1 MRSPDATNL
10 CMTIGPDF
18 RPYQDQLP
26 RLGANVYV
34 DPAAVVIGDVEL
46 ADDVSLWPFTVA
58 RGDVNVIRIGPRTN
72 VQDGSVLHVTHDGPY
87 TPGGMPLLIGA
98 DVTIGHGAILHACT
112 IEDAVLIGMR
122 ATVLDGAIVRRHAMI
137 GAGALVTP
145 GKIVGEGELWVGSPA
160 RCVRKLTPV
169 QIEQLYYSAAHYV
182 RLKDRYLAA
191 ACAPTS
197 AAASIE

>member
-1 MRSPDATNL
+1 MV
-10 CMTIGPDF
+10 IGPHL
-18 RPYQDQLP
+18 RPYRDRLP

-46 ADDVSLWPFTVA
+46 ADDVSLWPCTVA
-58 RGDVNVIRIGPRTN
+58 RGDVNFIRIGARSN

-112 IEDAVLIGMR
+112 IEDAALIGMH

-137 GAGALVTP
+137 GAGAVVTP
-145 GKIVGEGELWVGSPA
+145 GKLVGEAELWLGNPA

-182 RLKDRYLAA
+182 RLKNEYLAA
-191 ACAPTS
+191 ARAATR
-197 AAASIE
+197 AAAGVE